1 MYVRYSDSAS
11 GLSIDAKVWGPGA
24 FGGSGMMTLYA
35 GLGLSEAGDR
45 AWRSGVRR
53 TLGSDITFGWK
64 ARAASPS
71 TMTRRSTA
79 FSSGRCSVGSH
90 GGQGGPWRRIRA
102 HVMYSRLI
110 LDANVV

>member
-53 TLGSDITFGWK
+53 TLGSDIAFGLEGTRSEPVNDD
-64 ARAASPS
+64 APEHSLQFRAVL
-71 TMTRRSTA
+71 R
-79 FSSGRCSVGSH
+79 
-90 GGQGGPWRRIRA
+90 W
-102 HVMYSRLI
+102 
-110 LDANVV
+110 